1 MDKKIFFFLLVAVV
15 ALSLSTVSATDD
27 VDVSASYDDGTVA
40 GEANDISID
49 VTAKDIYYGED
60 ATVEA
65 KIIPNTTAGN
75 IKFSLDEDIV
85 QTGIITNGSA
95 SVIFT
100 NLETG
105 KHSVIAS
112 YDGIN
117 STPVVFNVNKISAY
131 IMTVK
136 VPYVSYGNDV
146 SAVITLPGDATGD
159 VNITIGNKT
168 YNGKLINGKT
178 TIDIPDLAVGN
189 TNAAVVYFG
198 DKKYADKTINIVF
211 TVIGNTVTNYTFF
224 NYFDKDGVL
233 KSDIPFSDLIFTGS
247 FSGLN
252 LTALTID
259 KKINLIGEKAILKD
273 MGLVIK

>member
-1 MDKKIFFFLLVAVV
+1 MDKKIFVFLLVAVV
-15 ALSLSTVSATDD
+15 ALSLSAVSATDD

-49 VTAKDIYYGED
+49 VTAKDIDYGED

-85 QTGIITNGSA
+85 QTGVITNGSA

-131 IMTVK
+131 VMTVK

-146 SAVITLPGDATGD
+146 SAVITL
-159 VNITIGNKT
+159 
-168 YNGKLINGKT
+168 
-178 TIDIPDLAVGN
+178 
-189 TNAAVVYFG
+189 
-198 DKKYADKTINIVF
+198 
-211 TVIGNTVTNYTFF
+211 
-224 NYFDKDGVL
+224 L
-233 KSDIPFSDLIFTGS
+233 KMQPV
-247 FSGLN
+247 
-252 LTALTID
+252 
-259 KKINLIGEKAILKD
+259 
-273 MGLVIK
+273 M